1 MKQLH
6 AVVGIAAISLLIANV
21 HGGSGEKPTTNNR
34 SNYGI
39 DLTTLL
45 RLAHARNLDI
55 QIAKERLAE
64 AQANQEGAIWQ
75 AFPWVSPG
83 VDYRNHQGLIQDV
96 GGNIIDV
103 HKQSYALGPTSNLQ
117 LDVGDTLYKNLIT
130 RQLTKAARY
139 AVAAQTQ
146 DSVLAAVENYFDL
159 LRAHELTNIARE
171 AVDISQRYQTETHT
185 AVEAGIAFKGDELR
199 VQVQTGRNNLVLLQA
214 QQNDRAAA
222 VRLAEV
228 LHLDPTVNLVATNSD
243 MAPLPIIRQPHDL
256 GVLISQ
262 ALFARPELG
271 QTNALLRSAKHAAD
285 GTTVGPLLPTVS
297 GHAFTGNFGGNA
309 ENVPTRSGGSE
320 DYAVSLGWRVGPGG
334 LFDVP
339 RIKAAEARFRAA
351 ELTADKTRDGVIGE
365 VVDAQ
370 TQVVSLRDQIDQAA
384 RALDAA
390 AETLKLTEERKE
402 FAVGNVLEAIQA
414 EQDLTRA
421 RTDYANAVIDYNKA
435 QYALSRAIGGLK

>member
-1 MKQLH
+1 MRDFH
-6 AVVGIAAISLLIANV
+6 GAISIAAISLLIVKIAIA
-21 HGGSGEKPTTNNR
+21 GEGKSDGR
-34 SNYGI
+34 NYQI
-39 DLTTLL
+39 DLPTVL

-55 QIAKERLAE
+55 QIAQERLEE
-64 AQANQEGAIWQ
+64 AQANQEEAIWQ
-75 AFPWVSPG
+75 ALPWVSPG
-83 VDYRNHQGLIQDV
+83 VIYRNHQGLIQDV
-96 GGNIIDV
+96 VGNIIDA
-103 HKQSYALGPTSNLQ
+103 HKESYAVGPISNLQ
-117 LDVGDTLYKNLIT
+117 LDIGDTLYKNLVA

-146 DSVLAAVENYFDL
+146 DSVFSAVEDYFDL

-171 AVDISQRYQTETHT
+171 AVDISQRYQTETRT

-199 VQVQTGRNNLVLLQA
+199 VEVQTERDNLVLLQA
-214 QQNDRAAA
+214 QQTERRAA
-222 VRLAEV
+222 VQLAEV
-228 LHLDPTVNLVATNSD
+228 LHLDPAVNLVATNRE
-243 MAPLPIIRQPHDL
+243 MTPLSIVHESRDL
-256 GVLISQ
+256 GALISQ
-262 ALFARPELG
+262 ALITRPELG
-271 QTNALLRSAKHAAD
+271 QTNALVGSARYTRQGA
-285 GTTVGPLLPTVS
+285 TFGPLLPTVA
-297 GHAFTGNFGGNA
+297 GQAFTGNFGGNA

-339 RIKAAEARFRAA
+339 RIKAADARFRTAQ
-351 ELTADKTRDGVIGE
+351 LTADKTRDTVIAE

-402 FAVGNVLEAIQA
+402 FAVGNVLETIQA

-421 RTDYANAVIDYNKA
+421 RTDYANAVVDYNKA
-435 QYALSRAIGGLK
+435 QYALMRAIGGLK

>member
-1 MKQLH
+1 M
-6 AVVGIAAISLLIANV
+6 
-21 HGGSGEKPTTNNR
+21 
-34 SNYGI
+34 
-39 DLTTLL
+39 
-45 RLAHARNLDI
+45 
-55 QIAKERLAE
+55 
-64 AQANQEGAIWQ
+64 
-75 AFPWVSPG
+75 
-83 VDYRNHQGLIQDV
+83 
-96 GGNIIDV
+96 
-103 HKQSYALGPTSNLQ
+103 
-117 LDVGDTLYKNLIT
+117 
-130 RQLTKAARY
+130 
-139 AVAAQTQ
+139 
-146 DSVLAAVENYFDL
+146 
-159 LRAHELTNIARE
+159 
-171 AVDISQRYQTETHT
+171 
-185 AVEAGIAFKGDELR
+185 
-199 VQVQTGRNNLVLLQA
+199 QVQTGRNNLVLLQT
-214 QQNDRAAA
+214 QQNERAAA

-320 DYAVSLGWRVGPGG
+320 DYAVSLGWRIGPGG

-339 RIKAAEARFRAA
+339 RIKA
-351 ELTADKTRDGVIGE
+351 
-365 VVDAQ
+365 
-370 TQVVSLRDQIDQAA
+370 AA